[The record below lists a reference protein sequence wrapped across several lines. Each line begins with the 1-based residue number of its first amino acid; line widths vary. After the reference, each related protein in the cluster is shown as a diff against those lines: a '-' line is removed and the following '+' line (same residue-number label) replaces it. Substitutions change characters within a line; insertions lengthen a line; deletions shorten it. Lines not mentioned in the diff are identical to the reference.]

1 MRLLLLFIGSM
12 ILFLASCKKDQES
25 ICSTGLDEGRIIGY
39 DFRKCGCC
47 SGYWIEIG
55 KDTLRS
61 FTLPENI
68 QTEDWDIVS
77 GVIDIPVCLSYK
89 KATNCQLT
97 DELIDVEEMMLQ
109 E

>member
-25 ICSTGLDEGRIIGY
+25 TCPIGLEEGRIIGY

-47 SGYWIEIG
+47 GGYWIEIG
-55 KDTLRS
+55 TDTLRS

-68 QTEDWDIVS
+68 KTEDWDIVS
-77 GVIDIPVCLSYK
+77 EAIDVPVCLSYK
-89 KATNCQLT
+89 KATDCQLT
-97 DELIDVEEMMLQ
+97 DELIEVAEMILQ